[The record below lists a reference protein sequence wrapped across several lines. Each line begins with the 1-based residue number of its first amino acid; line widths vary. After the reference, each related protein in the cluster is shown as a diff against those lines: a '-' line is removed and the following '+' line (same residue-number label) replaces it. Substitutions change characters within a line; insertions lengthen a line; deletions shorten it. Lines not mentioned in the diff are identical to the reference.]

1 MFECETPHWF
11 CSWNNEKDTI
21 AFTWTVIC
29 LFWIFSKKK
38 RYCKRNNF
46 NGNSSR
52 FPAKLKKIFCW
63 FSSWIGLQ
71 RSRYHHLQYC
81 TNIKLSLFSHYQ
93 ILINTTNTGKDG
105 LILYQ
110 VNISGSGMAL
120 VTSIKYQIENCT
132 IEIRYRR
139 GGRPT
144 LERYDDIM
152 IFQPN
157 STASYKVFRLWSNM
171 AINYVALKVI
181 SNSTYIPQDAF
192 EMEMFTTGCI
202 YWNNIKEV
210 WEGSGCK
217 VCWLRLIC
225 SFTKLTG

>member
-1 MFECETPHWF
+1 
-11 CSWNNEKDTI
+11 
-21 AFTWTVIC
+21 
-29 LFWIFSKKK
+29 
-38 RYCKRNNF
+38 
-46 NGNSSR
+46 
-52 FPAKLKKIFCW
+52 
-63 FSSWIGLQ
+63 
-71 RSRYHHLQYC
+71 
-81 TNIKLSLFSHYQ
+81 
-93 ILINTTNTGKDG
+93 
-105 LILYQ
+105 
-110 VNISGSGMAL
+110 MAL

-157 STASYKVFRLWSNM
+157 STASYKVFHLWSNM

-217 VCWLRLIC
+217 VC
-225 SFTKLTG
+225 